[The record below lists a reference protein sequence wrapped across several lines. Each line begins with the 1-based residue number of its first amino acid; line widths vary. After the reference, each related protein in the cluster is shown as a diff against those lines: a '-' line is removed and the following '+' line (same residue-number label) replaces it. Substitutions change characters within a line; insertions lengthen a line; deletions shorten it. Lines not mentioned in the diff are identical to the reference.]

1 MRNKKQKV
9 NVVTLGCSKNLV
21 DSEVLMR
28 QLAPRYEV
36 VNDSNEASDIMVI
49 NTCGFIADAKEE
61 SIDTILNA
69 IEAKKA
75 GQLKKVVVTGCLSQ
89 RYKKAL
95 RDEMEEVD
103 AFYGVNDLPVILKD
117 LDVDY
122 KKELLGERHLTTPSH
137 YAYLKVSEGCD
148 RNCSF
153 CAIPLIRGKHIS
165 KPFEEVIAEAEHL
178 AASGVRELLLIAQDL
193 TYYGLDLYG
202 KRRIAALVNRLSQIE
217 GIRWIRLH
225 YAYPAGFPE
234 DLLDEIRNNDKVC
247 NYLDIPLQHISSRI
261 LKSMKRGLDGEGT
274 RKLVEA
280 MKRKVPG
287 MAIRSTFIVGYP
299 GETEE
304 EFQQLLDF
312 VAESRFDRLGVFQYS
327 PEEDTFAYGLK
338 DDVPDEVKQDREN
351 RLMELQQGI
360 SLQMNEE
367 KIGKVFTTIIDKQE
381 GEYYVGRTQ
390 FDSPE
395 VDNEVLIP
403 VSGNPLRAGEFY
415 SVKITGSDFYDL
427 YGEVMGRE

>member
-1 MRNKKQKV
+1 MKKQKV

-28 QLAPRYEV
+28 QLDHRYEV
-36 VNDSNEASDIMVI
+36 INDSNEASDIMVI

-89 RYKKAL
+89 RYKKEL
-95 RDEMEEVD
+95 QNEMDDVD
-103 AFYGVNDLPVILKD
+103 AFYGVNDLPQILKD
-117 LDVDY
+117 LEVDY

-137 YAYLKVSEGCD
+137 FAYLKVSEGCD
-148 RNCSF
+148 RHCAF

-165 KPFEEVIAEAEHL
+165 QTFENVVTEAEKL
-178 AASGVRELLLIAQDL
+178 AAAGVKELLLIAQDI

-202 KRRIAALVNRLSQIE
+202 KRRIAELVRRLSEID

-274 RKLVEA
+274 RRLVQA
-280 MKRKVPG
+280 MKEKVPG
-287 MAIRSTFIVGYP
+287 IAIRSTFIVGYP

-312 VAESRFDRLGVFQYS
+312 IAESKFDRLGVFQYS
-327 PEEDTFAYGLK
+327 PEEDTAAFALE
-338 DDVPDEVKQDREN
+338 DDVPAAVKQDRED

-360 SLQMNEE
+360 SLELNEA
-367 KIGKVFTTIIDKQE
+367 KVGKVFTTLIDKQD
-381 GEYYVGRTQ
+381 GDYYIGRTQ

-403 VSGNPLRAGEFY
+403 VSSGVLEIGNFY
-415 SVKITGSDFYDL
+415 EVKITASDFYDL
-427 YGEVMGRE
+427 YGEVAKG